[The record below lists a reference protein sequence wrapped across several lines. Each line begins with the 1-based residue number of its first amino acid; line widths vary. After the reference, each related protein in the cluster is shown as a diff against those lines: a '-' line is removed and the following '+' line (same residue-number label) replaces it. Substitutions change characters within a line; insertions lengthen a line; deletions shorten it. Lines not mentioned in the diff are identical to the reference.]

1 MSGGVFISY
10 RREDA
15 AGFAGRIYDRLIQT
29 LGRESVFIDVDNIP
43 AGLDF
48 VDVLSERVGRCDA
61 LIAVIG
67 RNWLAAADRDNRRR
81 LDDPNDFVRIEIG
94 SALER
99 SVPVIPVLVDGA
111 AMPNA
116 DDLPDGLEKARA
128 PAGNCRDFAQSLRFW
143 TPSGAPSAA
152 TEFEERR
159 ALAWPARATRIAA
172 SPPWLTCPLPPAR
185 GLWRF
190 APCSRTAAF
199 ERWEAC
205 VRDRSDLILLGFG
218 ASLLIRNWRETRAPA
233 ASLELPGAPTS
244 APAAPG
250 QGPAANAAPPQ
261 SVADP
266 SILIGAS
273 SKLTGEAAGA
283 APAASTAADG
293 LAREVE
299 QQKGALANAS
309 QNMSG
314 LAREANAALQGI
326 RMDTAPAGDTF
337 ANAAATAP
345 NAAANEAQTA
355 DSPPAKMAKA
365 GAPDTSPGSQQWMN
379 FEDFKTE
386 YSRQTVWNYYPDKV
400 LDAAAT
406 AWGNAASFIGRRARP
421 ANSVSLNYTVETA
434 AGSNGAGEK
443 DFKSDVAEMTA
454 KGFSR
459 KSDSAFQGCD
469 GLNRHLTVWIKE

>member
-1 MSGGVFISY
+1 MCDLDHSGSGQFAIYWEGAFAPVSFPCEGIEMSGGVFISY

-116 DDLPDGLEKARA
+116 DDLPDGLKKLARRQGIEISHNRFDSDAERLTDALTRIEGKKLSPAGARPPAPVPKPPGGPARWLLAAAGVVAIVGGAVFFYASRGAHEEQSRREEKAK
-128 PAGNCRDFAQSLRFW
+128 PTSDVLK
-143 TPSGAPSAA
+143 T
-152 TEFEERR
+152 
-159 ALAWPARATRIAA
+159 L
-172 SPPWLTCPLPPAR
+172 PLPP
-185 GLWRF
+185 
-190 APCSRTAAF
+190 T
-199 ERWEAC
+199 
-205 VRDRSDLILLGFG
+205 
-218 ASLLIRNWRETRAPA
+218 
-233 ASLELPGAPTS
+233 TS
-244 APAAPG
+244 
-250 QGPAANAAPPQ
+250 
-261 SVADP
+261 
-266 SILIGAS
+266 
-273 SKLTGEAAGA
+273 
-283 APAASTAADG
+283 
-293 LAREVE
+293 
-299 QQKGALANAS
+299 
-309 QNMSG
+309 
-314 LAREANAALQGI
+314 
-326 RMDTAPAGDTF
+326 TF
-337 ANAAATAP
+337 KTPAP

-365 GAPDTSPGSQQWMN
+365 GAPDTPPGSQQWMN
-379 FEDFKTE
+379 FEDFKAE
-386 YSRQTVWNYYPDKV
+386 YNRQAAWNYYPDKV
-400 LDAAAT
+400 L
-406 AWGNAASFIGRRARP
+406 GRCSDGVGQRSVVHWSPRP
-421 ANSVSLNYTVETA
+421 AGQFVSLNHTVETA

-454 KGFSR
+454 KGFKM

-469 GLNRHLTVWIKE
+469 GLTRHLTVWIKE

>member
-116 DDLPDGLEKARA
+116 DDLPDGLKKLARRQGIEISHNRFDSDAERLTDALTRIEERARA
-128 PAGNCRDFAQSLRFW
+128 RQAGASDKNL
-143 TPSGAPSAA
+143 GAA
-152 TEFEERR
+152 
-159 ALAWPARATRIAA
+159 ALADLSSSPGAGSRGDSPPAPAR
-172 SPPWLTCPLPPAR
+172 PPSNVGKLA
-185 GLWRF
+185 F
-190 APCSRTAAF
+190 ATAAI
-199 ERWEAC
+199 
-205 VRDRSDLILLGFG
+205 LILLGLG

-299 QQKGALANAS
+299 QQNGALANAS

-337 ANAAATAP
+337 ANAAAPAP

-379 FEDFKTE
+379 FEDFKAE
-386 YSRQTVWNYYPDKV
+386 YNRQAAWNYYPDKV
-400 LDAAAT
+400 L
-406 AWGNAASFIGRRARP
+406 GRCSDGVGQRSVVHWSPRP
-421 ANSVSLNYTVETA
+421 AGQFVSLNHTVETA

-454 KGFSR
+454 KGFTM

-469 GLNRHLTVWIKE
+469 GLTRHLTVWIKE